1 MNASTANQILIY
13 MQIAEMEREKEKKRL
28 RSMSP
33 REIKGERRARRRI
46 KARARQF
53 VDDEAEESEGEVE
66 DPEPAEEGFE
76 EGVGFPRFLNSKG
89 EPFVCLRGRRLVKIL
104 SSEYYDLNEW
114 EKRRVKRRERL
125 HNISRFSR

>member
-76 EGVGFPRFLNSKG
+76 EGFFFQGFSIPRENLSFA
-89 EPFVCLRGRRLVKIL
+89 FVAGD
-104 SSEYYDLNEW
+104 SS
-114 EKRRVKRRERL
+114 RSCQV
-125 HNISRFSR
+125 NITI

>member
-1 MNASTANQILIY
+1 MTGYVLHFRLFFCFLSFSFSDVMNASTANQILIY

-33 REIKGERRARRRI
+33 REIKGERRARRRV

-53 VDDEAEESEGEVE
+53 VDDEAKESEGEVE

-76 EGVGFPRFLNSKG
+76 EGVFFPKVSRFQ
-89 EPFVCLRGRRLVKIL
+89 GRTFRLPSWQATRQDLVK
-104 SSEYYDLNEW
+104 
-114 EKRRVKRRERL
+114 
-125 HNISRFSR
+125 